1 MAYILEFLD
10 LVDTPAT
17 FASQAGKIVAVNPGE
32 TALEFAS
39 GVNADA
45 LDGIP
50 LSAATPSD
58 GDALVYDGV
67 IDNRWENVVPPW
79 LRRDGGTMTGYITL
93 HADPS
98 NNLHAASKQ
107 YVDINFAPVGH
118 DHDGDYIQA
127 LGGTPVAGNL
137 LEISDADTL
146 LDTGLSSAVLADA
159 LAVFPLV
166 GWPSGVDD
174 DFLANTALDF
184 DEGTRTFTLTV
195 SDDVTYWIKGRMY
208 ALASGADPS
217 IQIPDTEGEYFI
229 YLDENGDLN
238 YTTTWTSALLLEGSA
253 YITDVYWDA
262 TNNEYLFMLDERHKF
277 MPPSVHV
284 YIHRRFSAYIESGF
298 GLGDITVNGNGGS
311 DSHAT
316 LSVASGEIIDE
327 DRSHSFA
334 GATSPAQIPVFY
346 LSGATP
352 VLRRFSATNAP
363 VVKGTNR
370 VYYNQFTAG
379 AWTLT
384 EVAQGDFVFSWLVAT
399 NDPEQPIVAIMGQ
412 TDYSTK
418 NNARDGAPGE
428 ISSIIL
434 LLPFEEVTFIG
445 GVLYQSSTVYTNTW
459 AARIVDVDGA
469 DYFDVRQSNLGS
481 GSPPTSH
488 AALSDRDLPG
498 QHPDYFVGT
507 GYPSYWDLY
516 GRVSF
521 GYNAWASDAHSRRPQ

>member
-298 GLGDITVNGNGGS
+298 GLGGITVNGNGGS

-370 VYYNQFTAG
+370 AYYNQFTAG

-488 AALSDRDLPG
+488 AARI
-498 QHPDYFVGT
+498 
-507 GYPSYWDLY
+507 
-516 GRVSF
+516 
-521 GYNAWASDAHSRRPQ
+521 